1 MEFLYLLG
9 GLIALLLGTDTA
21 TKGLSGGLQQAGASP
36 LRAGIV
42 LVFVGY
48 ALPGLALIAGAAAWQ
63 GANVAAVTAHGAMFG
78 TLGFGA
84 AGLLISTGLVLR
96 VRPWAMLDGDKA
108 QAELAEFA
116 ASREGWGRN
125 LFRAVLGV
133 GLLVLGARGVLAG
146 APLFAGLIDG
156 LPGVGASAASAA
168 ALALGAAL
176 GVGGTV
182 AVVSTFN
189 ARFGDAAAAFAAIL
203 GGGALLVVA
212 AAAMAFIVSLPALDL
227 RLLAH
232 PLLHGVV
239 LAAAL
244 LAVAPPVKP
253 VGRGAGLLLLAITAV
268 MWGSIAAFAGS
279 P

>member
-21 TKGLSGGLQQAGASP
+21 MKGLSGALQQGGMSL
-36 LRAGIV
+36 LRAGLA
-42 LVFVGY
+42 LVVVGY

-63 GANVAAVTAHGAMFG
+63 GLPASASAAHGAMLG

-96 VRPWAMLDGDKA
+96 VRPWRMLDGDKA

-125 LFRAVLGV
+125 LFRLALGA
-133 GLLVLGARGVLAG
+133 LLLIAGARGVLAG
-146 APLFAGLIDG
+146 APFVAMLLDAV
-156 LPGVGASAASAA
+156 PGVDASSSVIAIS
-168 ALALGAAL
+168 LAVAF

-203 GGGALLVVA
+203 AGGALLFVAASALAVVVA
-212 AAAMAFIVSLPALDL
+212 VPTPSLS
-227 RLLAH
+227 LLAH
-232 PLLHGVV
+232 PLLHGAV
-239 LAAAL
+239 LLAL
-244 LAVAPPVKP
+244 LAMMAKPGAPL
-253 VGRGAGLLLLAITAV
+253 GRGAGLVALSVTVALLASVAFFAV
-268 MWGSIAAFAGS
+268 WR
-279 P
+279 